1 MTEPIQFATDAWIK
15 QLHQELNTSEAYAEA
30 AKNWEGDLYF
40 VVEAQGSTLA
50 EDTYLYMDL
59 WHGKSRQARLVKNP
73 NELTPEFVFR
83 GSVKTFKEIIDDGL
97 DPIKAMLTRK
107 LKLTGNMAK
116 IMRNVK
122 AANELVRCCTLIPT
136 GFPLE

>member
-1 MTEPIQFATDAWIK
+1 MSDLIDFATDAWIK
-15 QLHQELNTSEAYAEA
+15 RLHEELNKSEAYAEA

-40 VVEAQGSTLA
+40 VVEAKGSRL
-50 EDTYLYMDL
+50 EKDVYLYLDL
-59 WHGKSRQARLVKNP
+59 WHGKSREARLVENP
-73 NELTPEFVFR
+73 DELKPEFVFR
-83 GSVKTFKEIIDDGL
+83 GTVKTFKEIIDDGL

-122 AANELVRCCTLIPT
+122 AANELVRCCTFIPT
-136 GFPLE
+136 RFPLE

>member
-1 MTEPIQFATDAWIK
+1 MSDKILFGTDEWAK
-15 QLHQELNTSEAYAEA
+15 QLCQELNNSKAYAEA
-30 AKNWEGDLYF
+30 AKTWEGDIYF
-40 VVEAQGSTLA
+40 VVEAKGSSLT
-50 EDTYLYMDL
+50 EDRYVYLDL
-59 WHGKSRQARLVKNP
+59 WHGECRKAQRAANKDDFN
-73 NELTPEFVFR
+73 PEFEFR

-122 AANELVRCCTLIPT
+122 AANELVHCATFVPT
-136 GFPLE
+136 EFPL